1 MKLLIHDYDK
11 KEWEKAAEKYAGWE
25 VISDRGGIRPC
36 AGCFGCWT
44 KTPGTCVIKDG
55 YEHMGSLIHQA
66 DELLV
71 ISRYTYGGFSS
82 FVKNVF
88 DRSIAWVL
96 PFFEIAGGEMH
107 HKKRYPEDK
116 EISFI
121 FRGGELTDDDQAK
134 ARQYVEAVCRNFHA
148 VLKSLVFEEGGDG
161 TAQESA
167 QNAAQESAR
176 NAAQESAQ
184 TAAQESARNAAQ
196 ESALNAAQE
205 SAQNKAQDAQDE
217 ELAGTVLV
225 NCSMRG
231 NQANT
236 RKLLERIAADIEG
249 DKAIVNLGEYGGRLD
264 ELIGVLLSAG
274 KIVLGMPMYVDGIP
288 SAALK
293 VMEALEKYENTGGKK
308 IYSVTNMGFYES
320 AQQKHLLGMIHAW
333 CEACGFDYCG
343 AAAVGAGEMLGGMT
357 AFPNAEKSPARE
369 AALGLK
375 KLAEA
380 VNASSAIEDIYIEPY
395 KFPRFLYM
403 LAANANWLRPARQN
417 GLKKKDL
424 YARP

>member
-1 MKLLIHDYDK
+1 MKLLIHDYDH
-11 KEWEKAAEKYAGWE
+11 KEWEKSAEKYTGWE
-25 VISDRGGIRPC
+25 VISDCGEIRPC

-66 DELLV
+66 DELFV

-121 FRGGELTDDDQAK
+121 FRGREFTEDDQIR
-134 ARQYVEAVCRNFHA
+134 ARQYAEAVCRNFHA
-148 VLKSLVFEEGGDG
+148 VLKSLEFEDCEDG
-161 TAQESA
+161 TAQEAA
-167 QNAAQESAR
+167 QN
-176 NAAQESAQ
+176 NAQESAQ
-184 TAAQESARNAAQ
+184 KVAQETT
-196 ESALNAAQE
+196 
-205 SAQNKAQDAQDE
+205 QNKDQDA

-236 RKLLERIAADIEG
+236 RKLLDKLAADIEG
-249 DKAIVNLGEYGGRLD
+249 DKVIVKLGEYGGRLD

-293 VMEALEKYENTGGKK
+293 VMEALEKHKNIDKKK
-308 IYSVTNMGFYES
+308 IYAVTNMGFYES
-320 AQQKHLLGMIHAW
+320 AQQKHLLDMIHAW

-357 AFPNAEKSPARE
+357 ALPSAEKSPARE
-369 AALGLK
+369 AALSLK

-403 LAANANWLRPARQN
+403 LAANANWLRQARKN

-424 YARP
+424 YTRR